1 MKYLIKFPNVSRHKL
16 SSLVL
21 SALTL
26 SALSFAAHAQTGT
39 VQPAYK
45 IPDGSKDE
53 DKDGPRGI
61 ALTEGVAL
69 YPYFNFSLGRDSNLF
84 LTNTNRRASTIAV
97 YNSGL
102 KLEVV
107 SQSTKF
113 GFLFD
118 SKLGKYA
125 QSSADNY
132 ADYQV
137 LGTSEFVFSSSMGL
151 KLALDYTKGHD
162 PRGSNDRGISAEP
175 DEYRTTGPSALF
187 AYGANEAIG
196 RVEVEVGTVDRRY
209 QNNRVNTI
217 GSDRITDNFAGRF
230 FMRVA
235 PKTSFLVE
243 AREDRLD
250 YKLASSQQDSKERRY
265 LVGVT
270 WDATAATS
278 GTVKLG
284 QIRKDF
290 AVSTRKDFSGT
301 GWEANI
307 TWKPLSYS
315 KVDFFTNKSF
325 SESTGL
331 GDFTLV
337 KKFGFAWQ
345 HGWNSRLT
353 SVASF
358 TRADDDF
365 VNNIRADRTNSLGLK
380 VNYKLMRWLDI
391 GGEVTNTSR
400 DSNVNGFNYKKN
412 LYMLTFGATL

>member
-1 MKYLIKFPNVSRHKL
+1 MKLINSMSITKRRVASA
-16 SSLVL
+16 LVL
-21 SALTL
+21 ASLTISA
-26 SALSFAAHAQTGT
+26 SHFSVHAQTGA

-61 ALTEGVAL
+61 ALAEGVAL
-69 YPYFNFSLGRDSNLF
+69 FPYLNFSLGRDSNLF
-84 LTNTNRRASTIAV
+84 LTNTNRRSSTIAV
-97 YNSGL
+97 YNPGL

-132 ADYQV
+132 ADYQA

-162 PRGSNDRGISAEP
+162 PRGSNDRGISVEP
-175 DEYRTTGPSALF
+175 DEFRTTGPSALF

-196 RVEVEVGTVDRRY
+196 RVEVELGTIDRRY

-243 AREDRLD
+243 AREDRFD

-284 QIRKDF
+284 QIRKNF
-290 AVSTRKDFSGT
+290 AASTRKDFSGT

-307 TWKPLSYS
+307 AWKPLSYS

-365 VNNIRADRTNSLGLK
+365 VNNVRADRTNSLGLK

>member
-1 MKYLIKFPNVSRHKL
+1 MKYLINFQNVKRHKL

-26 SALSFAAHAQTGT
+26 SALSFAANAQTGA

-61 ALTEGVAL
+61 ALAEGVSL
-69 YPYFNFSLGRDSNLF
+69 FPYLNFSLGRDSNLF
-84 LTNTNRRASTIAV
+84 LTNANKRSSTIAV
-97 YNSGL
+97 YNPSL
-102 KLEVV
+102 KLEVA
-107 SQSTKF
+107 SQSSKF
-113 GFLFD
+113 GLLVD
-118 SKLGKYA
+118 SKVGKYA
-125 QSSADNY
+125 QSNSDNY
-132 ADYQV
+132 TDYQL
-137 LGTSEFVFSSSMGL
+137 LGTGEFVFSSSMGL

-162 PRGSNDRGISAEP
+162 PRGSNDRGLSVVP
-175 DEYRTTGPSALF
+175 DEYRSTGPSALF
-187 AYGANEAIG
+187 AYGANDAIG
-196 RVEVEVGTVDRRY
+196 RFEVELGNVDKRY
-209 QNNRVNTI
+209 QNNRANTI
-217 GSDRITDNFAGRF
+217 GSDRNTDNFAGRF

-243 AREDRLD
+243 AREDRID

-301 GWEANI
+301 GWEANVS
-307 TWKPLSYS
+307 WKPLSYS
-315 KVDFFTNKSF
+315 KVDFFTSKSF

-331 GDFTLV
+331 GDFTLA
-337 KKFGFAWQ
+337 KKFGLSWQ
-345 HGWNSRLT
+345 HGWNSRFT

-365 VNNIRADRTNSLGLK
+365 VNNVRADRTNSLGLK
-380 VNYKLMRWLDI
+380 VNYKLLRWLDI

-400 DSNVNGFNYKKN
+400 DSNVNGLNYKRN
-412 LYMLTFGATL
+412 LYMLSFGATL

>member
-1 MKYLIKFPNVSRHKL
+1 MKSAYL
-16 SSLVL
+16 SLTVQRRAT
-21 SALTL
+21 SALI
-26 SALSFAAHAQTGT
+26 FAGLAAFGVHSSVYAQTGA

-45 IPDGSKDE
+45 IPDGSKDGA
-53 DKDGPRGI
+53 KDGPRGVAI
-61 ALTEGVAL
+61 AEGVAL

-84 LTNTNRRASTIAV
+84 LSNTNRRSSTIAV
-97 YNSGL
+97 YNPGL
-102 KLEVV
+102 KLQVE

-118 SKLGKYA
+118 SKVGRYA

-132 ADYQV
+132 ADYQL
-137 LGTSEFVFSSSMGL
+137 LGTGEFVFSSSIGL
-151 KLALDYTKGHD
+151 KLAIDYTKGHD
-162 PRGSNDRGISAEP
+162 PRGSNDRGISVEP

-187 AYGANEAIG
+187 AYGANDAIG
-196 RVEVEVGTVDRRY
+196 RVEVEVGSVDKRY
-209 QNNRVNTI
+209 QNNRANTI
-217 GSDRITDNFAGRF
+217 GSDRNTDNFAGRF

-250 YKLASSQQDSKERRY
+250 YKLASSRLDSKERRY

-278 GTVKLG
+278 GTVKVG

-290 AVSTRKDFSGT
+290 SVSTRKDFSST

-307 TWKPLSYS
+307 AWKPLSYS

-345 HGWNSRLT
+345 HGWSSRLT

-358 TRADDDF
+358 TRSNDEYI
-365 VNNIRADRTNSLGLK
+365 NNVRADRTNSLGLK
-380 VNYKLMRWLDI
+380 VNYKLMRWLDV

-400 DSNVNGFNYKKN
+400 DSNVNGLDYKKN